1 MTAARVWAT
10 KSPPATSVGRGN
22 PADRNCMWRS
32 KAEQWQAGIKGIG
45 MASGDAP
52 VVEARGIVKIFGQHR
67 ALDAVDFAVHA
78 GEVHALLGENGAGK
92 STLIKILTGAYQ
104 PDGGE
109 ILLDG
114 QPLRFNDPL
123 HAQGHGIGTVYQEVN
138 LLPNRSVAENL
149 FLGHQPT
156 RFGIVQRKLID
167 RRARELLATY
177 GLEIDVR
184 AELGS
189 YSVAVQQIVA
199 IARAVEL
206 SGKVLVLDEPTAS
219 LDANE
224 VEKMF
229 QVVAR
234 LKERGLA
241 IIFITHFLDQVF
253 AIADRVTILRNGRLI
268 GTKALS
274 QLTATEVVRMMLG
287 KDLAHDHRAI
297 GIAES
302 VQGPTRVEFR
312 NVGRVGRVA
321 PFTLTLHEGEV
332 VGVAGLLGSG
342 RTEMARLMFGVDPSD
357 SGEVN
362 IGGKTVTIRNPVQA
376 VAAGFGFC
384 PEDRK
389 LDGIFGDLSVR
400 ENIIIALQA
409 KLGWF
414 RALTRD
420 EQDEIAGRYAEDLDI
435 RAANH
440 DMPVKL
446 LSGGNQQKVILARW
460 LAIDPSFLIL
470 DEPTRGID
478 VGAHAEI
485 VRTITR
491 LREEGLALLVISS
504 ELDEVV
510 AYSNR
515 VVVMRDREMVA
526 ELKGEDIAPSVI
538 VAAIAANTGLG
549 EGAA

>member
-1 MTAARVWAT
+1 VL
-10 KSPPATSVGRGN
+10 
-22 PADRNCMWRS
+22 
-32 KAEQWQAGIKGIG
+32 Q
-45 MASGDAP
+45 
-52 VVEARGIVKIFGQHR
+52 ARGIGKVFGQHR
-67 ALDAVDFAVHA
+67 ALDGVDFEARA

-104 PDGGE
+104 PDEGE
-109 ILLDG
+109 VLLNG
-114 QPLRFNDPL
+114 APVAFRDPL
-123 HAQGHGIGTVYQEVN
+123 QAQAQGIGTVYQEVN

-156 RFGIVQRKLID
+156 RFGLIRKSVIEA
-167 RRARELLATY
+167 RAREVLATY

-189 YSVAVQQIVA
+189 YSVAIQQIVA

-219 LDANE
+219 LDRNE
-224 VEKMF
+224 VQRMF
-229 QVVAR
+229 DVVER
-234 LKERGLA
+234 LKKRGLA

-253 AIADRVTILRNGRLI
+253 ALSDRVTILRNGRKV
-268 GTKALS
+268 GTERL
-274 QLTATEVVRMMLG
+274 QDVTATDVVRMMLG
-287 KDLAHDHRAI
+287 KDLAFEHHPT
-297 GIAES
+297 GINE
-302 VQGPTRVEFR
+302 GPTGPVRVEFS
-312 NVGRVGRVA
+312 GLGKAGRVA
-321 PFTLTLHEGEV
+321 PFSLKLHEGEV

-342 RTEMARLMFGVDPSD
+342 RTEMARLMFGVDLPD
-357 SGEVN
+357 SGQVSV
-362 IGGKTVTIRNPVQA
+362 GGKPATIRNPAQA

-414 RALTRD
+414 RALNRD
-420 EQDEIAGRYAEDLDI
+420 EQDEIAGQYAEALDI

-485 VRTITR
+485 VRTINR
-491 LREEGLALLVISS
+491 LREDGLALLVISS

-515 VVVMRDREMVA
+515 IVVMRDRELVA
-526 ELKGEDIAPSVI
+526 ELSGVDIAPAVI
-538 VAAIAANTGLG
+538 VKAIAENNTG
-549 EGAA
+549 AA